1 MCKKKYIF
9 VVFAFLIVTCFILLN
24 FKIEIISGQSMAPTL
39 SSGQVTIVNKNV
51 DKYQENDIVVFNTE
65 TYGVCVKRIVGVEGD
80 TIKITNNKVFKNNI
94 EIPSYENIGYED
106 AEYTLKNNEYFVVG
120 DNSRASI
127 DSRNYGVICYDDII
141 GKVIYY

>member
-39 SSGQVTIVNKNV
+39 SSGQVAIVNKNV

>member
-39 SSGQVTIVNKNV
+39 SSGQVAIVNKNV

-106 AEYTLKNNEYFVVG
+106 AEYKLKNNEYFVVG

>member
-1 MCKKKYIF
+1 
-9 VVFAFLIVTCFILLN
+9 
-24 FKIEIISGQSMAPTL
+24 MAPTL
-39 SSGQVTIVNKNV
+39 SSGQVAIVNKNV

-106 AEYTLKNNEYFVVG
+106 AEYKLKNNEYFVVG